1 MGIFDEEAVDTDDY
15 LEANEVEEEEVEEEV
30 EFEEEPEV
38 EAAPEQQASEPENNN
53 VPLQELLYERR
64 RRQELERKLDGQGQN
79 LAIINERLQ
88 QAAARDQQAARQAQ
102 VQKEQE
108 ERPDEEEDPVGHANW
123 RINQVERQL
132 QGLGQMARQGVDLH
146 RSLVNQNQ
154 HQSIIS
160 QSQSLQNDFAQ
171 KQPDYWDAYNF
182 LIDTRRNELKAMGY
196 DGPSLEQV
204 IDNEKSMIVQNS
216 MNADQNGQFQ
226 GWKQNPA
233 AVVYQLATQR
243 GFRGAQAPQQ
253 APQQS
258 RGQQRVERLA
268 EGVRSATGSAGSR
281 GAGGSP
287 HSLETLAQM
296 TDAEFDR
303 FRRANPGVLES
314 MLGA

>member
-15 LEANEVEEEEVEEEV
+15 LEANEVEEEVEEEV

-38 EAAPEQQASEPENNN
+38 EA
-53 VPLQELLYERR
+53 
-64 RRQELERKLDGQGQN
+64 
-79 LAIINERLQ
+79 NERLQ

-233 AVVYQLATQR
+233 QVVYQLATQR
-243 GFRGAQAPQQ
+243 GFRGAAAPQQ